1 MSIQRIPVR
10 ALRAAAMFA
19 PMLLAVAPS
28 WASTAAE
35 AVPSPSAQLL
45 RLIVGLVVVVAAVFV
60 LSRVLPRFGGRA
72 LTGGRGFRVVASLPV
87 GQRERVVLLEVG
99 DRQVMLGVAP
109 GRVNTLHVL
118 DEPVVRAGA
127 GGESEASAN
136 WLARTLGGRA
146 G

>member
-1 MSIQRIPVR
+1 MAWTLTITP
-10 ALRAAAMFA
+10 AWAAAD
-19 PMLLAVAPS
+19 
-28 WASTAAE
+28 

-45 RLIVGLVVVVAAVFV
+45 RLIFGLVVVVAAVFV

-72 LTGGRGFRVVASLPV
+72 LSGQRGFRVVASLPV

-118 DEPVVRAGA
+118 DEPVVRAGTGVGPA
-127 GGESEASAN
+127 SEVPTN
-136 WLARTLGGRA
+136 WLSRTLGGRA
-146 G
+146 N

>member
-1 MSIQRIPVR
+1 MPSFLTRG
-10 ALRAAAMFA
+10 LT
-19 PMLLAVAPS
+19 LLMAWTLTVAPA
-28 WASTAAE
+28 WAAAE

-45 RLIVGLVVVVAAVFV
+45 RLIFGLVVVVAAVFV

-72 LTGGRGFRVVASLPV
+72 LSGQQGFRVVASLPV

-127 GGESEASAN
+127 GPGPAADVQSN
-136 WLARTLGGRA
+136 WLSRTLGGRA
-146 G
+146 N

>member
-1 MSIQRIPVR
+1 MASLLTRGLTLLV
-10 ALRAAAMFA
+10 ASMLTLA
-19 PMLLAVAPS
+19 PA
-28 WASTAAE
+28 WAAAE

-45 RLIVGLVVVVAAVFV
+45 RLIFGLVVVVAAVFV

-72 LTGGRGFRVVASLPV
+72 LSGQRGFRVVASLPV

-127 GGESEASAN
+127 GPATEAPSS
-136 WLARTLGGRA
+136 WLSRTLGGRA
-146 G
+146 D